1 MENNMQRV
9 QLEALKPSMMSDEEF
24 ARYITIYTP
33 EQLPMPWVAELVT
46 RFVEKLKTVEA
57 LENAVAALEEELADT
72 TD

>member
-1 MENNMQRV
+1 MQRV

-46 RFVEKLKTVEA
+46 RFVEKLKTVEV
-57 LENAVAALEEELADT
+57 LENAVAALEDELADT
-72 TD
+72 TE

>member
-1 MENNMQRV
+1 MQRV
-9 QLEALKPSMMSDEEF
+9 QLEALKPSMMSDEEL

>member
-9 QLEALKPSMMSDEEF
+9 QLEALKPSMMTDEEF

-33 EQLPMPWVAELVT
+33 EQLPMSWVAELVE
-46 RFVEKLKTVEA
+46 RFVAK
-57 LENAVAALEEELADT
+57 LEEEPADT

>member
-9 QLEALKPSMMSDEEF
+9 QLEALKPSMLSDEEF
-24 ARYITIYTP
+24 AKYITLYTP
-33 EQLPMPWVAELVT
+33 EQLPMSWVAEVVE
-46 RFVEKLKTVEA
+46 RFIEKLKTVEA

>member
-1 MENNMQRV
+1 MQRV

-33 EQLPMPWVAELVT
+33 EQLPMSWVAELVE
-46 RFVEKLKTVEA
+46 RFVAKLKTEEA
-57 LENAVAALEEELADT
+57 LENAVAALEDELADT

>member
-1 MENNMQRV
+1 
-9 QLEALKPSMMSDEEF
+9 MMSDEEL

-33 EQLPMPWVAELVT
+33 EQLPMPWVAEVVE
-46 RFVEKLKTVEA
+46 RFVAKLKTVEA

>member
-9 QLEALKPSMMSDEEF
+9 QLEALKPSMMTDEEF

-33 EQLPMPWVAELVT
+33 EQLPMSWVAELVE
-46 RFVEKLKTVEA
+46 RFVAKLKTEEA
-57 LENAVAALEEELADT
+57 LENAVAALEDELADT

>member
-33 EQLPMPWVAELVT
+33 EQLPMSWVAEVVE
-46 RFVEKLKTVEA
+46 RFVAKLKTVEA

>member
-9 QLEALKPSMMSDEEF
+9 QLEALKPSMMSDEEL

-33 EQLPMPWVAELVT
+33 EQLPMSWVAEVVE
-46 RFVEKLKTVEA
+46 RFIAKLEKEP
-57 LENAVAALEEELADT
+57 ADT

>member
-1 MENNMQRV
+1 MQRV

>member
-33 EQLPMPWVAELVT
+33 EQLPMPWVAELVE

-72 TD
+72 TE